1 MAYFFI
7 PHKKANKNSYF
18 CTPLNRNTMSKD
30 SIINNL
36 FRVASN
42 MFTQFNTEEPLISEE
57 TKVILNSTEG
67 RKEIY
72 TKIISNPKK
81 GDVTV
86 TVNGQK
92 TKFFVEA

>member
-1 MAYFFI
+1 
-7 PHKKANKNSYF
+7 
-18 CTPLNRNTMSKD
+18 MSKD

-42 MFTQFNTEEPLISEE
+42 MFTQFNTEEPLISEK
-57 TKVILNSTEG
+57 TKVILKTTEG
-67 RKEIY
+67 RKELY
-72 TKIISNPKK
+72 KKIISNPKQ

-86 TVNGQK
+86 TVNGQE